1 MMGESAPVL
10 EYSGPPPNAK
20 WRGWI
25 FASASGVIG
34 GSLLSFSYVVFCFLA
49 PAIGLLV
56 GTLAATLAPT
66 HKFKFGL
73 LGVGLCIVSTYGMVT
88 IQNLRG
94 GFPLSL
100 HDEVIR
106 LGFIA
111 GLVGVTGLG
120 GCAGVAAIGW
130 RGEVKV
136 SEDLVSRHI
145 AEHEME

>member
-1 MMGESAPVL
+1 MEVTAVEKDQNDGRIGTSLGVF
-10 EYSGPPPNAK
+10 
-20 WRGWI
+20 R
-25 FASASGVIG
+25 ASSK
-34 GSLLSFSYVVFCFLA
+34 CK
-49 PAIGLLV
+49 
-56 GTLAATLAPT
+56 LAATLAPT